1 MINAVI
7 ADDEEKICR
16 LIQALGDWDRIGI
29 NVIATASNGLDALK
43 IIRET
48 KTDILITD
56 IRMPGCDGI
65 QLIEEIKKIS
75 PETHI
80 IIVSGYAEFRY
91 AQAAVRFG
99 VTDYLLKPINKDML
113 NDSLSKIRDTILN
126 ERETETKLELS
137 QKKLDTNATAI
148 RSSFLTDCLI
158 DPGRVFTQAE
168 LRDQYQLRISGGTY
182 QFICAKI
189 DGKNNKEN
197 QKFIWDKCISV
208 FTKDLKN
215 ICKDQVYLAHNCYL
229 YGFLDYS
236 SKEQE
241 NVRKTLKSAMN
252 KINSLNGLF
261 EDDSISIAVG
271 YSVKDISEL
280 GKAFLSAKEMVRER
294 IVTGI
299 GKVIEWKPEKKV
311 LYEKRLL
318 EKYNRAVAGALEIW
332 SEDGLMKANQELC
345 DDILSFKEAGGREIL
360 ETVMQAGNIFIMRLN
375 LSDQTRHVEAYYE
388 KCNNCSTTS
397 QLLDCLCLYTKETMH
412 SLAEVREDEADRS
425 IRLAK
430 QYISNHYAEQI
441 TLEDVSSYLGL
452 TPTYFSTFFKKKTNT
467 GFAKYLMNVRVE
479 AAKVLLKESN
489 SSVSEICSMVGYNDI
504 KHFTKVFE
512 QVTGVKP
519 AAYRKLYG

>member
-1 MINAVI
+1 MISAVI

-29 NVIATASNGLDALK
+29 HVIATASNGLEALK

-80 IIVSGYAEFRY
+80 IIVSGYAEFSY

-113 NDSLSKIRDTILN
+113 NDSLSKIKDMILH

-148 RSSFLTDCLI
+148 RSSFITDYLI
-158 DPGRVFTQAE
+158 DPNKIFTMAE
-168 LRDQYQLRISGGTY
+168 LQEQYQLDMSGGIY

-197 QKFIWDKCISV
+197 QKFIWDRFISV
-208 FTKDLKN
+208 LTKDLRN
-215 ICKDQVYLAHNCYL
+215 ICKDQVYLAQNCYL
-229 YGFLDYS
+229 YGFLDYP

-241 NVRKTLKSAMN
+241 TIRKSLKNALN

-261 EDDSISIAVG
+261 PDDSISLAVG
-271 YSVKDISEL
+271 YSIKDISEL
-280 GKAFLSAKEMVRER
+280 GKAFLSAKEMIKER
-294 IVTGI
+294 IVLGV
-299 GKVIEWKPEKKV
+299 GKVMEWKPERKV
-311 LYEKRLL
+311 LYEKKLL
-318 EKYNRAVAGALEIW
+318 EKYTRSITNALEIW
-332 SEDGLMKANQELC
+332 SEEGLIKANQELSE
-345 DDILSFKEAGGREIL
+345 DILSLKDAGGREIL
-360 ETVMQAGNIFIMRLN
+360 ETVIQAGNLFIMRLN
-375 LSDQTRHVEAYYE
+375 LSDQTRHLEAYYE
-388 KCNNCSTTS
+388 KCNNCSTTT
-397 QLLDCLCLYTKETMH
+397 QLLDSFQLYTKEIMH
-412 SLAEVREDEADRS
+412 SLAEVREDEVDRS

-430 QYISNHYAEQI
+430 QYINNHYAEQI

-452 TPTYFSTFFKKKTNT
+452 TPTYFSSFFKKKTNT

-489 SSVSEICSMVGYNDI
+489 SSVSEICSKVGYNDI